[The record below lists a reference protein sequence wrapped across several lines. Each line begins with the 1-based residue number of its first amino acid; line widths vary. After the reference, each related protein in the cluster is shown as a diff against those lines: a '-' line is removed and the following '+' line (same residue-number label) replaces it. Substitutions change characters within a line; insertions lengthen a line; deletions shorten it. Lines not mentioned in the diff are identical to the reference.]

1 MRAGATGSLPKILI
15 VDDEPGIR
23 FGVRDFLE
31 AEGLEVEE
39 ADSCAAAERAVR
51 ESHPD
56 AVVLDHMLPDG
67 TALELLPRIREI
79 DATVPVVVL
88 TGHAT
93 IDLAVRAIKEGAD
106 QFLAKPVELKALLV
120 MLRRLLESQREKRRQ
135 AAGRA
140 RQAREAVDPFTGTS
154 AVIRRLAED
163 ARKVAASS
171 SPILIEGDTGSG
183 KGVLARWLHRNG
195 PRADEAFVD
204 MNCAGLSRE
213 FLETELFGHERGAY
227 TGAVTSK
234 QGLLEVA
241 HRGVVFLDE
250 IGDLDPQVQ
259 PKLLKVLEEK
269 RFRRLGDVR
278 DRQVDVQLVAASHQ
292 NLPQL
297 VQEKKFR
304 SDLYYRI
311 STIPLRVPAL
321 RERAEDIPVL
331 ARQLLG
337 ALASDLGRRGLRLS
351 EAAERALTAYAW
363 PGNVRE
369 LRNVL
374 ERAALLCGRDAL
386 EASDLRFESA
396 GLLQPKGESPAA
408 AESEGSHLTLEG
420 LERIHIERVLRELGG
435 RVTEASQRLG
445 IPRST
450 LYQKLKRY
458 GIARPS
464 PFLKR
469 CLESG
474 GLVPDPERGPQRRS
488 AAGPSGPQPLV
499 VHGRLALPVTARRL
513 ARLVLAHCLVSDHR
527 GRLLIVDDE
536 SAIRFALVEYFRGSG
551 WTVDSAAEKEEAEAL
566 LACTAYSVVIADL
579 RLTGT
584 HGVEGLDIVQW
595 SRHLRPETRVV
606 LLTGNATPEIEAE
619 ARRRGADAFLQK
631 PLPLPQLEAIVDS
644 LVARAA

>member
-1 MRAGATGSLPKILI
+1 MAKPLAPRPCDNARGENRSLPKILI

-31 AEGLEVEE
+31 REGLDVEE
-39 ADSCAAAERAVR
+39 ADTCAAAEKAVR
-51 ESHPD
+51 EFHPD
-56 AVVLDHMLPDG
+56 AMVLDHMLPDG
-67 TALELLPRIREI
+67 TALELLPKIREI
-79 DATVPVVVL
+79 DSTLPVVVL

-93 IDLAVRAIKEGAD
+93 IDLAVRAVKEGAD
-106 QFLAKPVELKALLV
+106 QFLAKPVELPALLV

-154 AVIRRLAED
+154 PAIRRLAED

-213 FLETELFGHERGAY
+213 FLETELFGHEKGAY
-227 TGAVTSK
+227 TGAVSSK

-292 NLPQL
+292 SLPQL

-304 SDLYYRI
+304 SDLYFRI

-321 RERAEDIPVL
+321 RERAEDIPGL
-331 ARQLLG
+331 ARQLLAG
-337 ALASDLGRRGLRLS
+337 LASDLGRRGLRLS
-351 EAAERALTAYAW
+351 PEAERALTTYSW

-374 ERAALLCGRDAL
+374 ERAALLCGRDNL

-396 GLLQPKGESPAA
+396 GVLQPGPAA
-408 AESEGSHLTLEG
+408 RAATEAEGGQVTLEE

-450 LYQKLKRY
+450 LYQKIKRY
-458 GIARPS
+458 GIVLP
-464 PFLKR
+464 
-469 CLESG
+469 
-474 GLVPDPERGPQRRS
+474 RS
-488 AAGPSGPQPLV
+488 S
-499 VHGRLALPVTARRL
+499 
-513 ARLVLAHCLVSDHR
+513 
-527 GRLLIVDDE
+527 
-536 SAIRFALVEYFRGSG
+536 
-551 WTVDSAAEKEEAEAL
+551 
-566 LACTAYSVVIADL
+566 
-579 RLTGT
+579 
-584 HGVEGLDIVQW
+584 
-595 SRHLRPETRVV
+595 
-606 LLTGNATPEIEAE
+606 
-619 ARRRGADAFLQK
+619 
-631 PLPLPQLEAIVDS
+631 
-644 LVARAA
+644 